1 MMNESTVTE
10 ERKIIWESGKKEEG
24 NVVPFP
30 SPEVEEAFR
39 THVEINSPGTK
50 PATIIYITSG
60 FGSIKAGSPNAKAA

>member
-1 MMNESTVTE
+1 MNKSTVSE

-30 SPEVEEAFR
+30 TPEAEEAFR

-50 PATIIYITSG
+50 PASIIYITSG
-60 FGSIKAGSPNAKAA
+60 FGNINAGSPRAIAA